1 MEKKKKIRGKITSG
15 VGKGAY
21 FTTLSWVQQQ
31 CFEKLGFKPF
41 PGTLNLEIEDAE
53 ILIVDAFHPDEG
65 IKLVPPDSN
74 FCSGYAYPVSISG
87 IPGAIISPAAEVRT
101 HAKNIIEIISGVSLK
116 DSLAVK
122 DGDLITLEI
131 ETFTKP
137 SS

>member
-1 MEKKKKIRGKITSG
+1 MKQKRKIRGRITRG

-41 PGTLNLEIEDAE
+41 PGTLNLEIEDAD
-53 ILIVDAFHPDEG
+53 IMIVDAVHPEEG
-65 IKLVPPDSN
+65 YELVPPDSN

-87 IPGAIISPAAEVRT
+87 IPGAIIAPAEEVRT
-101 HAKNIIEIISGVSLK
+101 HANNIIEIISGVSLK

-131 ETFTKP
+131 ITFKVP